1 MSTPEHRRPGRHT
14 DPRLWLVVAFTL
26 GALLA
31 GSLVALLQH
40 GDGSTSGA
48 TSSGTT
54 PRSAPT
60 RSTPPAPSASPTPTT
75 SVSDR
80 VSHAEMTKPL
90 TDLAPGD
97 RVVFNMQLC
106 RFRRHIGDDPEVSLI
121 SCPGDPPTFQVRT
134 MELVP
139 VEASSGD

>member
-14 DPRLWLVVAFTL
+14 DARLWLVVAFTL

-48 TSSGTT
+48 SSSGTT

-60 RSTPPAPSASPTPTT
+60 SSTAPTPSASPTT
-75 SVSDR
+75 SVRDR
-80 VSHAEMTKPL
+80 VSRAEMTKPL

-106 RFRRHIGDDPEVSLI
+106 RFRHHIGDDPEVSLI

>member
-1 MSTPEHRRPGRHT
+1 MSTPEHRRPGRHA
-14 DPRLWLVVAFTL
+14 DARLWLVVAFTL

-40 GDGSTSGA
+40 GGGSTPGD
-48 TSSGTT
+48 TS
-54 PRSAPT
+54 PRSAPAQPT
-60 RSTPPAPSASPTPTT
+60 PSTSPTPTA
-75 SVSDR
+75 SIRER

-106 RFRRHIGDDPEVSLI
+106 RFRHHVGDDPEVSLI
-121 SCPGDPPTFQVRT
+121 ACPGDPPTFQVRT